1 MQIPLNIDWQQILLH
16 LFNFAILTA
25 GLYFLLYKPV
35 KKFMADRVEHY
46 RQMDEA
52 AQEKMAKANEL
63 EASYQARLSD
73 VDEELR
79 QKRSQS
85 ARKAQQSAD
94 EQIQLARQQAEKIL
108 SEAQESAQRERK
120 KVLAEAQEEIAE
132 LAAAAAEKLM
142 QNSLDLDSECDR
154 FLDAVR
160 EGHPHEE

>member
-1 MQIPLNIDWQQILLH
+1 MNIPLNIDWQQILLH

-35 KKFMADRVEHY
+35 KKFMDGRVEHY
-46 RQMDEA
+46 KQMDET
-52 AQEKMAKANEL
+52 AQEKMAKASEL
-63 EASYQARLSD
+63 EANYQARLSA

-79 QKRSQS
+79 QKRVQS
-85 ARKAQQSAD
+85 AQKAQQSAD

-132 LAAAAAEKLM
+132 LAAAAAEKLV
-142 QNSLDLDSECDR
+142 QHSLDLDSECDH
-154 FLDAVR
+154 FLDAVK
-160 EGHPHEE
+160 EGRSHEE